1 MKFLKGLDYAEE
13 QRDMMEKMRQKREYM
28 MQNYKQKMAE
38 KDSLSKM
45 LEILKN
51 PRQSPEDIVARTK
64 SMKSEKKTLSSVN
77 AVLQQDLDAQ
87 SKKVEQAHLLFEE
100 QEAANTVLQTEI
112 DFLKGHVTSQKISMS
127 EFKRLKEETAS
138 FLEKCSTLAN
148 SIAGKETESK
158 EVEEM
163 LSLLK
168 TTITDKVSEFN
179 DKAKKEGLVEEQTE
193 ESNVLIECDPENL
206 TDESWE

>member
-138 FLEKCSTLAN
+138 FLEKCATLTN

-168 TTITDKVSEFN
+168 TTIRDKVSEFN
-179 DKAKKEGLVEEQTE
+179 DKAK
-193 ESNVLIECDPENL
+193 
-206 TDESWE
+206 